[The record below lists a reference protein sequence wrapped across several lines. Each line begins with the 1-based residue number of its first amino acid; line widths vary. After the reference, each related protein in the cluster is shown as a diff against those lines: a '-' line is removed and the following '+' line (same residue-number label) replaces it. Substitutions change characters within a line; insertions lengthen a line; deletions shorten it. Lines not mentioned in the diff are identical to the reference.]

1 MAIFSGTGETNVV
14 GERFL
19 FICNVSGANKL
30 KGTTKIEWK
39 HPNAFPAP
47 SGIGTA
53 LEYPFTNV
61 ALTDA
66 GLYTCNVTI
75 TDSSYL
81 NNEITMSDTQELVI
95 SSKLAVHVSSFLNF
109 YA

>member
-1 MAIFSGTGETNVV
+1 MAIFSGTDDTNVV
-14 GERFL
+14 AGERFL
-19 FICNVSGANKL
+19 FICNVSGTNKL

-39 HPNAFPAP
+39 HPSTESAP

-53 LEYPFTNV
+53 LEYLFTNV

-75 TDSSYL
+75 TNSSYL

-95 SSKLAVHVSSFLNF
+95 LSKLAVHVSSF
-109 YA
+109 